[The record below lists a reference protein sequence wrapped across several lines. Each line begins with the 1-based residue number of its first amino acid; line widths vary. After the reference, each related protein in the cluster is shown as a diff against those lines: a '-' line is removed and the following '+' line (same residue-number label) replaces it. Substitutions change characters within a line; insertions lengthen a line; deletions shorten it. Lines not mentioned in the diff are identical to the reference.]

1 MMKANPLR
9 CKGVSAVRHR
19 LALLLLATVAVAQ
32 SPKAT
37 GPTFRLESADL
48 SSPPAFVIY
57 GDMRF
62 TRGRFTKSV
71 ASSWA
76 RQALLQKITTEKPD
90 AVFLSGDVPFRGA
103 YWSDYEVF
111 EEETRVWRERHLR
124 LYPVLGNHE
133 FYNRD
138 LLVRREQGLANWWK
152 EFPAL
157 KGLQWYS
164 VQLGE
169 QIYVLCLDSNL
180 GALKA
185 GGPQRVWLEQQLPPL
200 LGSFNYVFIVLH
212 HAAAGDFLEGD
223 SNEYDSKANGDLESY
238 LEFLQ
243 QRAQTRLVVVAGH
256 DHNYGRMERNGVVYI
271 VSGGGGAHPV
281 FFHRQQED
289 SFKGKDLLA
298 GGKPLPNFNYLKFV
312 LGSDALK
319 STMCRISNPG
329 AGKGDA
335 AWDSPDVFLITPHKE
350 VQ

>member
-1 MMKANPLR
+1 MQRGL
-9 CKGVSAVRHR
+9 G
-19 LALLLLATVAVAQ
+19 LLLLATVAVAQ

-48 SSPPAFVIY
+48 SSSPAFVIY

-76 RQALLQKITTEKPD
+76 RQALVRKITTEEPD

-103 YWSDYEVF
+103 SWSDYEAF
-111 EEETRVWRERHLR
+111 EEETHVWREHHLR

-164 VQLGE
+164 VQVGE
-169 QIYVLCLDSNL
+169 QIYVLCLDSNF
-180 GALKA
+180 GALRA
-185 GGPQRVWLEQQLPPL
+185 GEPQRVWLEQQLSGL
-200 LGSFNYVFIVLH
+200 LASFNYVFIVLH
-212 HAAAGDFLEGD
+212 HAAAGDFLEG
-223 SNEYDSKANGDLESY
+223 SSSEYDSKTNEGALETY
-238 LEFLQ
+238 LELLQ
-243 QRAQTRLVVVAGH
+243 QRAEARLVMVAGH

-281 FFHRQQED
+281 LFRRQQED
-289 SFKGKDLLA
+289 SFKGKDLVA
-298 GGKPLPNFNYLKFV
+298 GGKPLPNYNYLKFV
-312 LGSDALK
+312 LGSGGLK
-319 STMCRISNPG
+319 TTMYRISNPG

-335 AWDSPDVFLITPHKE
+335 SWDSPDVFEITPHKKM
-350 VQ
+350 Q